1 MRFNL
6 KGLRNSKNEKQSKIY
21 HKAMSLI
28 KDGNETEV
36 ITDKRLKELQHI
48 HPTLSIAMKAGNS
61 LAVKSRFDVGVVMD
75 EGDFY
80 VLYHMGK
87 SSVSSVGSAETY
99 HVQDVFKDIDFL
111 LKSIESHD
119 DFKINVKLGSK

>member
-21 HKAMSLI
+21 SKAMSLI
-28 KDGNETEV
+28 KDGNETEYL
-36 ITDKRLKELQHI
+36 TDNRIEELRNN
-48 HPTLSIAMKAGNS
+48 HPTLTIESKAGNS
-61 LAVKSRFDVGVVMD
+61 LAVKSRFDNWVVMD

-87 SSVSSVGSAETY
+87 SSVSSVGSAEVY

-111 LKSIESHD
+111 LSSIESHD
-119 DFKINVKLGSK
+119 DFKINVKLRS